1 MAELQR
7 IAETRLPPELLEA
20 YDSVVG
26 AVGGALFD
34 RAAAAAI
41 GRIIDVDRLFLFDI
55 EGPNASRVLFSEH
68 ETVQRPTP
76 HDLYVA
82 KYLPVDPIL
91 VALEVAGAAD
101 EMVLLRVGPQ
111 DITQPGYR
119 KALESAEIVERVSIV
134 RRGEQVWRCL
144 NVARRSP
151 KGRFTPGELERLA
164 AFTRFLLPL
173 VARHEAL
180 TMRGSAG
187 GLTLAQLEDRFWGLQ
202 MGLSSREVEVSAR
215 AAYGM
220 TVEGAALDLN
230 IARATVLTYRKRA
243 YQRLGVTSANELT
256 KLVMR

>member
-7 IAETRLPPELLEA
+7 IAETPLPPELLAA

-41 GRIIDVDRLFLFDI
+41 RSIIDVDRLYLFDI

-68 ETVQRPTP
+68 ETAQRPTP
-76 HDLYVA
+76 HDLYVG
-82 KYLPVDPIL
+82 KYLPLDPIL
-91 VALEVAGAAD
+91 VALEAANAAD

-111 DITQPGYR
+111 DIIQPGYR
-119 KALESAEIVERVSIV
+119 KALENADIVERISIV
-134 RRGEQVWRCL
+134 RRGEERWRCL
-144 NVARRSP
+144 NVARRTP
-151 KGRFTPGELERLA
+151 KGRFTPDELDRLA
-164 AFTRFLLPL
+164 TFTRFLLPL
-173 VARHEAL
+173 IGRHEAL
-180 TMRGSAG
+180 TVSGAAF
-187 GLTLAQLEDRFWGLQ
+187 GLTVAQLEDRFWALQ
-202 MGLSSREVEVSAR
+202 MGLSPREIEVSAR

-243 YQRLGVTSANELT
+243 YQRLGVTSANELA